1 MKLLYVGTEYDK
13 PFLPRMKDIM
23 GAHTLAVSTRELQY
37 KTELEQLAAK
47 AGTNK
52 ILLSNKKLLAALLNW
67 NKRAEPSLSDYAG
80 SFIEYKGLEIVVVP
94 PAEWLIKVN
103 YGKFLYRRYIS
114 KHTEP
119 DTWLVP
125 PAFHMELLH
134 PGNLGT
140 ASSVCDRAD
149 FVAVDIETELQ
160 YGTGE
165 PYITCCSWTA
175 VNLKANTAQTYVL
188 EIKHAEDKLAALYI
202 LRHLN
207 LTAAPKLFQNGKYDI
222 AYLTRWNA
230 APYNYR
236 YDTATFFH
244 CWYSEL
250 PKDLGFLNAFL
261 VRKAMYWK
269 DLAQTEDRS
278 EYLRYN
284 ALDTWGTAVAFMAMI
299 KEAPTYAFENYKQEF
314 PLLFPCHMAEMS
326 GIKLDEERRQQAL
339 IEVEGKIDE
348 LTASLH
354 RMTNS
359 SINANS
365 HVQVKKLLAVLGVRD
380 AESSDEKS
388 LKKASYAH
396 PLNSR
401 ILETILSIREHRKV
415 ASTYLVD
422 GKDFRGRMLFAINP
436 HGTDSGRLASKS
448 HHFWCGYNIQNITRG
463 TVVKQIFV
471 ADPGFEMYECDLEQA
486 ESRDTAHIAGC
497 EALITAVSGTQD
509 FHSLNASA
517 FFGRSYSEIYC
528 DTKRKTLDKAL
539 RDLAKRVNHGA
550 NYNMGPNVLVDT
562 MGLEKIYE
570 AARLLKLPKGRTP
583 KQIAE
588 HLLAAFHTTYPEIG
602 KVYYPGVVKEVTA
615 TQRLTSTAQHDAP
628 YQATR
633 TGWTRHCFGRPDKNK
648 QDLNSY
654 VAHPP
659 QSLNA
664 MTLNKAYLRVF
675 YELALAYPEDF
686 KLGPQIHDSI
696 FFQVRIGRSDLAELV
711 RNYMEIPVTVRGYD
725 KARRSFT
732 VPAALKGP
740 APRWSETE

>member
-1 MKLLYVGTEYDK
+1 MKLLYVGTELDK

-52 ILLSNKKLLAALLNW
+52 VLLSNKKLLATLLGW

-80 SFIEYKGLEIVVVP
+80 SFFTHKDLEIVVVP
-94 PAEWLIKVN
+94 PAEWLVKVN
-103 YGKFLYRRYIS
+103 YGKFLYRRYLS
-114 KHTEP
+114 KHTAPEA
-119 DTWLVP
+119 WLVP
-125 PAFHMELLH
+125 PEFNWQLLH
-134 PGNLGT
+134 SGNHAEACGFC
-140 ASSVCDRAD
+140 SSAD
-149 FVAVDIETELQ
+149 FVAIDIETELQ

-175 VNLKANTAQTYVL
+175 VSLKANKARTYVL
-188 EIKHAEDKLAALYI
+188 EIKHAEDKAAALYM
-202 LRHLN
+202 LRTMN
-207 LTAAPKLFQNGKYDI
+207 LTDAPKLFQNGKYDLS
-222 AYLTRWNA
+222 YLARWNA
-230 APYNYR
+230 VPYNYR

-244 CWYSEL
+244 SWYSEL

-269 DLAQTEDRS
+269 DLAETDDRQ

-284 ALDTWGTAVAFMAMI
+284 ALDTWGTAVAWMAMM
-299 KEAPTYAFENYKQEF
+299 KEAPRYAFENYKQEF
-314 PLLFPCHMAEMS
+314 PLLFPCHMAEMR
-326 GIKLDEERRQQAL
+326 GIKVDEERRQLAL
-339 IEVEGKIDE
+339 ADTEAKIE
-348 LTASLH
+348 LCTASLH
-354 RMTNS
+354 RMTGS
-359 SINANS
+359 AINANS
-365 HVQVKKLLAVLGVRD
+365 PVQVKKLLAVLGVRD
-380 AESSDEKS
+380 AASSDEKS
-388 LKKASYAH
+388 LKKAAYAH

-401 ILETILSIREHRKV
+401 ILETILSIREYRKV

-436 HGTDSGRLASKS
+436 HGTDSGRLASKA
-448 HHFWCGYNIQNITRG
+448 HHFWTGYNIQNQPRG
-463 TVVKQIFV
+463 AIVKQIYV
-471 ADPGFEMYECDLEQA
+471 ADDDFEIWECDLEQA

-497 EALITAVSGTQD
+497 EPLIHAVSGTRD
-509 FHSLNASA
+509 FHSVNASA
-517 FFGRSYSEIYC
+517 FFGVAYEKIYN
-528 DTKRKTLDKAL
+528 DELAKTIDKAL

-550 NYNMGPNVLVDT
+550 NYNMGSGVLVDT

-570 AARLLKLPKGRTP
+570 AARLLALKRGLSP

-588 HLLAAFHTTYPEIG
+588 HLLGTFHATYPEIS
-602 KVYYPGVVKEVTA
+602 KTYYPGVVKEVVA
-615 TQRLTSTAQHDAP
+615 TQRLTSTAKHDVP
-628 YQATR
+628 YQAT
-633 TGWTRHCFGRPDKNK
+633 TEGWVRYCFGHPDKNK
-648 QDLNSY
+648 LDLNAL

-664 MTLNKAYLRVF
+664 MTLNKAYIRVF
-675 YELALAYPEDF
+675 YEVALAFPNDF

-696 FFQVRIGRSDLAELV
+696 LFQTRKGHRHLADRV
-711 RNYMEIPVTVRGYD
+711 KQCMEIPVTVRGYD
-725 KARRSFT
+725 KKVRTFV